1 MDPGYY
7 GVPFEN
13 PHRHRVFHDKSLIT
27 VLQSLYRYLCNH
39 RKQDTAD
46 HPKKKSGKAQLTM
59 FLTAL
64 ATFTFIFYSP
74 GIIPTDGYT
83 HNTVHLAH

>member
-1 MDPGYY
+1 MVPGYY

-13 PHRHRVFHDKSLIT
+13 PHRHRVFHEKSLIT

-46 HPKKKSGKAQLTM
+46 HPKKEWKGPVNNVFNRTRDVY
-59 FLTAL
+59 FH
-64 ATFTFIFYSP
+64 FYSP
-74 GIIPTDGYT
+74 DIIPTDGYT
-83 HNTVHLAH
+83 HNTAHLAH